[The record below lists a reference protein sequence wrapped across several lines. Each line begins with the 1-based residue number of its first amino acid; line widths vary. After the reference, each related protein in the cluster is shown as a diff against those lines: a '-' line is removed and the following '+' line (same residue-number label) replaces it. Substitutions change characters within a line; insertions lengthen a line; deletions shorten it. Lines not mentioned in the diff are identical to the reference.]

1 MNRRLK
7 IIVPLTVIVICFIL
21 YYVSF
26 LAPYNLNGIFK
37 ANSFGIMNI
46 SSFKEIGELSEYFKD
61 YSVSNVKYLGNN
73 SYEVFTDKGDFIVIA
88 DYSDSM
94 YWRYKIFKYDK
105 QLQHFTNP
113 M

>member
-1 MNRRLK
+1 MKRRLK
-7 IIVPLTVIVICFIL
+7 IIIPLAIILLCCIL

-46 SSFKEIGELSEYFKD
+46 DSFKNIDELSEYFKD
-61 YSVSNVKYLGNN
+61 YSINKVKYLGNN
-73 SYEVFTDKGDFIVIA
+73 SYEVSTDKGEFIVIA
-88 DYSDSM
+88 DYSDDT
-94 YWRYKIFKYDK
+94 YWKYKIFKYDK
-105 QLQHFTNP
+105 EVQYFTNP

>member
-1 MNRRLK
+1 MKRRLK
-7 IIVPLTVIVICFIL
+7 IIIPLAVILSCCIL

-46 SSFKEIGELSEYFKD
+46 NSFNDISELSEYFKD
-61 YSVSNVKYLGNN
+61 YSINKVKYLGNN
-73 SYEVFTDKGDFIVIA
+73 SYEVSTDKGEFIVIA
-88 DYSDSM
+88 DYSDNM
-94 YWRYKIFKYDK
+94 YCKYKIFKYDK
-105 QLQHFTNP
+105 EVQHFTNP